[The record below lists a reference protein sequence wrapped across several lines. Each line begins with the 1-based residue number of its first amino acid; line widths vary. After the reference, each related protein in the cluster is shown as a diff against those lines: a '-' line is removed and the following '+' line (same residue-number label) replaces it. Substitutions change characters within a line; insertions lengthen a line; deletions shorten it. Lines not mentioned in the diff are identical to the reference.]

1 MLKNKVLTGMVLLI
15 LVMTPTM
22 VMAEDMQVEKG
33 MHGEKGMHAGSD
45 LPMGKW
51 WESPKMVKKL
61 NLTDAEKAKLKEAF
75 DKSHLKLIKLKSN
88 VETERFELGS
98 LLDKKTLDEAAVMQ
112 QFTKLE
118 KDRTE
123 LARERFSFLVEV
135 RKILGQER
143 YQILKE
149 EGRERRSSRMQRRM
163 ERQGGPRPPH
173 DEM

>member
-1 MLKNKVLTGMVLLI
+1 MLKNKLLTGMVLAV

-22 VMAEDMQVEKG
+22 VMARGMHGPEG
-33 MHGEKGMHAGSD
+33 MHGEKSMQAGKD

-51 WESPKMVKKL
+51 WESPKMAEKL
-61 NLTDAEKAKLKEAF
+61 KLTDAEKAKLKEAF
-75 DKSHLKLIKLKSN
+75 DKSHRKLIKLKSN

-118 KDRTE
+118 KARTE
-123 LARERFSFLVEV
+123 LARERFNFLVEV

-143 YQILKE
+143 YQVLKE
-149 EGRERRSSRMQRRM
+149 EGRKRRSSRMHRRM
-163 ERQGGPRPPH
+163 EGRSSGPPH

>member
-1 MLKNKVLTGMVLLI
+1 MLKNKVLTGMMLLI
-15 LVMTPTM
+15 LVMIPTM
-22 VMAEDMQVEKG
+22 VMAGDMQREKG
-33 MHGEKGMHAGSD
+33 MHGKSD

-51 WESPKMVKKL
+51 WKNPEMAKKL
-61 NLTDAEKAKLKEAF
+61 NLADAEKAKLKEAF
-75 DKSHLKLIKLKSN
+75 DKSHRKLIKLKSN

-98 LLDKKTLDEAAVMQ
+98 LLDKKALDEAAVMQ

-118 KDRTE
+118 KARTE
-123 LARERFSFLVEV
+123 LARERFSFLIEV

-149 EGRERRSSRMQRRM
+149 EGKQRRKSRMHRRM

-173 DEM
+173 EEM